1 MEMLRPTD
9 NSIKIVPELISTY
22 NALDLL
28 EPAAT
33 ATVMVG
39 KAREAFYGV
48 IFLFFAIIFTGGL
61 VGGLAR
67 SYLETRS

>member
-1 MEMLRPTD
+1 MEMLN

-48 IFLFFAIIFTGGL
+48 MFLLLFLRVDLSAD
-61 VGGLAR
+61 
-67 SYLETRS
+67 